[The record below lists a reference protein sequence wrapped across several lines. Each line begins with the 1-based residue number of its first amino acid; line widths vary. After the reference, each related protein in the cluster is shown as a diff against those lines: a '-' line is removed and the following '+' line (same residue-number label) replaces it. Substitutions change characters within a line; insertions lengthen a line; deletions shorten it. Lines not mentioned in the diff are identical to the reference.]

1 MLALITT
8 TVIGIVVIVLAVMN
22 MKGNISTLHS
32 YHRSR
37 VKPEDV
43 KPFGKLVGIGTLII
57 GIGIIIFGALMY
69 AATLTEFSALHV
81 IASVIIILAFAVGL
95 IITFYAMIK
104 YNKGIF

>member
-1 MLALITT
+1 MLSLITT
-8 TVIGIVVIVLAVMN
+8 TVIGIVVIVLAVIN

-43 KPFGKLVGIGTLII
+43 KPFGKLVGLGTLII
-57 GIGIIIFGALMY
+57 GITLIIYGVLMY
-69 AATLTEFSALHV
+69 AFEITQLVPLSIVATVIMALGFV
-81 IASVIIILAFAVGL
+81 IGLVIS
-95 IITFYAMIK
+95 FYAMIK